1 MSKVLPDSNRPDLF
15 LPDSVLSYRLKQQQS
30 HGFTATG
37 SIWRRSE
44 GKVRWRLRAERS
56 FLSDLQQALVP
67 TPSPLFFAYVCG
79 CARARLC
86 VRVCP
91 SLPPYSILPV
101 FTAPLLHTIPFI
113 HLDLTEFFQKSWGLH
128 RKKDIKD
135 TVASFFLPLQSQK
148 LKCQREDIKASL
160 STNRTHFCSCL

>member
-79 CARARLC
+79 CARAHVCTC
-86 VRVCP
+86 VSVPPPLFHPACFHGSTSAHNSLHSFRFNRVFP
-91 SLPPYSILPV
+91 KV
-101 FTAPLLHTIPFI
+101 M
-113 HLDLTEFFQKSWGLH
+113 
-128 RKKDIKD
+128 
-135 TVASFFLPLQSQK
+135 
-148 LKCQREDIKASL
+148 
-160 STNRTHFCSCL
+160 RTS